1 MRLFG
6 PRLEIDEVES
16 RPKLGGGSVLIPS
29 RAVRAMLAEVVYCGG
44 LTTSAGFSHCKC
56 WTCLKFLSECIQI
69 PRGGS
74 EKYVPNKKVFGE
86 FAFWCEGRTGLKI
99 TLLPRPLCVDC
110 LPNLISDVPSSI
122 VSIRNVVAC
131 GLNAASAATLRIKSC
146 A

>member
-6 PRLEIDEVES
+6 PILMCDDVES
-16 RPKLGGGSVLIPS
+16 RPKLRGGSMLIRS
-29 RAVRAMLAEVVYCGG
+29 RAMRAMLAEVVYCGG

-56 WTCLKFLSECIQI
+56 WTYLELLSECTLIQ
-69 PRGGS
+69 RGGS

-86 FAFWCEGRTGLKI
+86 FAFWCERRTSLKI
-99 TLLPRPLCVDC
+99 TLLPRPLCVYC

-122 VSIRNVVAC
+122 VSIKYVIAFEPNP
-131 GLNAASAATLRIKSC
+131 ASAATLRVKSC